1 MSTDDLSG
9 ATGAVDPATPEP
21 VAPEATAPE
30 ATAPEATAQPGS
42 LPLPQGV
49 PSTPSEPIL
58 LLREGIVIREK
69 GGTRFE
75 LKIPEFLLRRGEF
88 VAVLGESGCGKS
100 TLLDVLGLV
109 MEPTGVGEFII
120 RKDDEEPLSL
130 MTLSGRN
137 RASIRRT
144 HIGYVL
150 QTGGLLPFLNVRD
163 NILLPCRI
171 NGMTGKRALATAARL
186 GIGDHLSKKPQ
197 FLSGGQRQRAAI
209 ARALAHGPAIVL
221 ADEPTAAVDPS
232 AATEICRLFKELSKS
247 IGVSVVMVTHNAAL
261 LHGLADRLFSFEVER
276 INEGFTRSTCRE
288 FDFADTV

>member
-1 MSTDDLSG
+1 MSADDLSG
-9 ATGAVDPATPEP
+9 TSGAVEAATPEL
-21 VAPEATAPE
+21 
-30 ATAPEATAQPGS
+30 AQ
-42 LPLPQGV
+42 
-49 PSTPSEPIL
+49 IL
-58 LLREGIVIREK
+58 RLREAIVTREK

-75 LKIPEFLLRRGEF
+75 LQVPEFLLRRGEF

-109 MEPTGVGEFII
+109 LEPTCVGEFSI
-120 RKDDEEPLSL
+120 RKDDRVEPLSL

-137 RASIRRT
+137 RAFIRRT

-171 NGMTGKRALATAARL
+171 NGMTGEKALGTAARL

-261 LHGLADRLFSFEVER
+261 LRGLADRLFSFEVER

-288 FDFADTV
+288 FEFANTA